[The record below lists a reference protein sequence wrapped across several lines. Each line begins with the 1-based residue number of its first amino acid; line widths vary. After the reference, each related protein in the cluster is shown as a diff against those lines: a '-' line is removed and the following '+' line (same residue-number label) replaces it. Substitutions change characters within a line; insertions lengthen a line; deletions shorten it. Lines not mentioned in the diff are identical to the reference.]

1 MNHTIVY
8 NKSLSLKEVV
18 KVLDDGG
25 IGLVSFVDKDGKLVG
40 ILTDGD
46 LRRGILNSVS
56 DIDELVNFKPIK
68 MHVSSSKG
76 DILARLKNLHRRH
89 MPLVD
94 ENGVLVSVFTLD
106 DVEFVSRPNTVVI
119 MAGGLGSRLGELT
132 KDTPKPML
140 HVGDKPMLQH
150 LIEQFREQGFRKFIL
165 CLNYKKEKI
174 QDFFKN
180 GEEFSVDIEYIT
192 ESKRMGTAGALSL
205 INKGLN
211 EPFIVVNADV
221 LTNMKFG
228 DFLDFHQQSTA
239 LASMVVR
246 RYEQIIPFGVVN
258 SSKGGNILN
267 IEEKPSVSFEVN
279 AGIYALDPIIL
290 NEIPKNEFFDMPSLF
305 KKLIENKLTCSS
317 YKVNDYWIDIGRKE
331 ELEKANEDIM
341 FKF

>member
-8 NKSLSLKEVV
+8 NKNLSLKEVV
-18 KVLDDGG
+18 QVLDDGG
-25 IGLVSFVDKDGKLVG
+25 IGLVSFIDTEGKLVG

-56 DIDELVNFKPIK
+56 AIDELVNFKPIK
-68 MHVSSSKG
+68 MHASSSKS
-76 DILARLKNLHRRH
+76 DILARLRSLHRRH

-94 ENGVLVSVFTLD
+94 EDDVLVSVFTLD
-106 DVEFVSRPNTVVI
+106 DLEFVSRPNSVVI

-140 HVGDKPMLQH
+140 QVGDKPILQH

-174 QDFFKN
+174 QEFFKH
-180 GEEFSVDIEYIT
+180 GEEFSVDIQYIA

-205 INKGLN
+205 IDKGFS
-211 EPFIVVNADV
+211 EPFIVMNADV
-221 LTNMKFG
+221 LTNMDFG
-228 DFLDFHQQSTA
+228 EFIDFHQQSKA

-246 RYEQIIPFGVVN
+246 HYEQTIPFGVVN
-258 SSKGGNILN
+258 SSENGSVIS
-267 IEEKPSVSFEVN
+267 IEEKPLISFEIN

-290 NEIPKNEFFDMPSLF
+290 NEIPKNRFFDMPSLF
-305 KKLIENKLTCSS
+305 KNLI
-317 YKVNDYWIDIGRKE
+317 
-331 ELEKANEDIM
+331 
-341 FKF
+341 